1 MHGCGNDFIV
11 LDQRENPLSWSVAQ
25 MRMLADRHVGV
36 GCDQVLL
43 IEQPNF
49 VGALARY
56 RIFNPDGSSAEQC
69 GNGARCI
76 AAFLGREISDRR
88 AFTLQSDGGLV
99 DVELFAT
106 NDVEVRLPAAKLD
119 RAANGALLQSLDID
133 GVAWAY
139 VAVDMGN
146 PHVVIEVANVAAIEL
161 EKIGPL
167 IEHHANFPAR
177 ANVEFVQIHGP
188 NHASV
193 RVWERG
199 AGATLACGSGACAT
213 LAAMHAVGRLGPEA
227 TLQLPGGALQLRLL
241 DQPTGIA
248 LRGPATFV
256 FSGEIEL

>member
-11 LDQRENPLSWSVAQ
+11 LDQRERPLSWSVAQ
-25 MRMLADRHVGV
+25 MRMLADRHLGV

-43 IEQPNF
+43 IEPAN
-49 VGALARY
+49 VSGAVARY
-56 RIFNPDGSSAEQC
+56 RIFNPDGSRAEQC

-76 AAFLGREISDRR
+76 AAFLGRENPARR
-88 AFTLQSDGGLV
+88 TFTLQSDGGLV
-99 DVELFAT
+99 DAEIFAT
-106 NDVEVRLPAAKLD
+106 NDVEVRLPP
-119 RAANGALLQSLDID
+119 ANLCCTATGELQQSLVID
-133 GVAWAY
+133 DSTWAY

-146 PHVVIEVANVAAIEL
+146 PHVVIEVADVAAIEL

-177 ANVEFVQIHGP
+177 TNVEFVQVHGP
-188 NHASV
+188 DHASV

-199 AGATLACGSGACAT
+199 AGITLACGSGACAT
-213 LAAMHAVGRLGPEA
+213 LAAMHALGRLGPEA
-227 TLQLPGGALQLRLL
+227 RLQLPGGALQLRLL
-241 DQPTGIA
+241 DQPSGIA